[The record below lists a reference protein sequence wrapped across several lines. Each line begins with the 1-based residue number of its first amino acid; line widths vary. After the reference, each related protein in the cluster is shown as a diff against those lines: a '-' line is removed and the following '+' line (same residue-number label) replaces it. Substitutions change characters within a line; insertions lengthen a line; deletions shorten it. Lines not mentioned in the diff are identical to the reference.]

1 MMMGTHCH
9 LMVAQCCL
17 PSLERIPRSAGPITT
32 VAMQR
37 RWPKFVARCHRR
49 CSLPSRCD
57 QIYRAVDWPPGWQCH
72 GSGTRGTLPV
82 AVGLICG
89 VPWAWQNA
97 LTRSTKIIKAIML
110 RFRIFRRSSI
120 SARASHISE
129 KKTRFSRAYF
139 RYTWPMAKMPS
150 IEASG
155 CCSAVCARHIASHRR
170 QGVAPHP
177 AGLPCR
183 QSADKAP
190 LH

>member
-1 MMMGTHCH
+1 MGTHCH

-82 AVGLICG
+82 ASALICG
-89 VPWAWQNA
+89 VPCGLTKCADPIHQN
-97 LTRSTKIIKAIML
+97 LKAAML
-110 RFRIFRRSSI
+110 RFRLSPVAHQYPLAPPTSMKRKRVFLG
-120 SARASHISE
+120 HISG
-129 KKTRFSRAYF
+129 TRAP
-139 RYTWPMAKMPS
+139 WPRMPS
-150 IEASG
+150 IEPLG
-155 CCSAVCARHIASHRR
+155 VLCGGLRRHSVKSYRR

-190 LH
+190 RH